1 MAVYPDNIQIYANIT
16 AGWTDITGDVME
28 KITGFWGIRS
38 NREVDRVAD
47 TGVMYLTMNNATGL
61 YAPALG
67 TAYAGWGKGT
77 QIKMVVTYKNRTH
90 IRFFGTIDSLKITG
104 GALGER
110 RVYATVKTWMNYATK
125 YPLITTGIETNKRA
139 DEAMRTIVNAMPLQ
153 PQSLSLETGA
163 ETLATVF
170 DATTSQT
177 TAAVEFNKLA
187 LSEMGYIYE
196 RMEYS
201 AGTQLT
207 FQARTTR
214 KGTDTPTSYS
224 VPADD
229 NGYLLKTDG
238 SYLLKTDGSKIILNQ
253 SETISFSA
261 DNNMQDIEVEYG
273 ANVINRMTVIA
284 YPRKVDTSLQVLASL
299 GYPQQIGAGE
309 TITIRVLY
317 YDPNG
322 GAKVNAQDGT
332 MVTPVSG
339 TDYEMN
345 DQQDGLGTDIT
356 SDLDIT
362 ATYGSEGV
370 TWELT
375 NNNEATGY
383 IVLLQARG
391 YGIYTYTSTES
402 TVENAASY
410 NAYGFQAETI
420 HQYYQQN
427 TSLGKNTSAQ
437 IIEKEREPRTI
448 LNKVFF
454 NANKSN
460 ELMWG
465 FLVYDVGDLVP
476 VVEDIS
482 GIDSQYY
489 IHAVHFEA
497 VPGPSG
503 SAIIDYAWTLK
514 ENQSLGSGGLSSV
527 AVEYNQTSLNEG
539 SFIDFE
545 SIPIVNSASALSF
558 SFWVYLSTISY
569 TNNLYAFTH
578 GVDSSGEVSY
588 FIVGY
593 VPAPSNQV
601 LLRYKHADGIWDSS
615 SVGTVAAAQG
625 QWHHIVSVKQCDTTA
640 APTLYYDATSA
651 GALSVIS
658 AQTLTPSKS
667 GWNLKIGG
675 FVTTP
680 IPTYSG
686 SFDGKVKD
694 FRIYNSALSSSD
706 VTGIY
711 NAGAY
716 GSGYTNNLIF
726 QSFFVRASELTAYTD
741 KTLTSSDRLLDNIYG
756 YIGTPKWNTG
766 TTAPV
771 TRTS

>member
-1 MAVYPDNIQIYANIT
+1 MAVYPESIQIFAKIT

-77 QIKMVVTYKNRTH
+77 QIKMVVTYKNRAH

-375 NNNEATGY
+375 NNNAATGY

-454 NANKSN
+454 NANKTN

-497 VPGPSG
+497 IPGPSG

-514 ENQSLGSGGLSSV
+514 ENQSLTSNGSGSGDNGFSLISLEFGYNHSTPSQSNE
-527 AVEYNQTSLNEG
+527 VEFGNITSLNNVD
-539 SFIDFE
+539 SK
-545 SIPIVNSASALSF
+545 
-558 SFWVYLSTISY
+558 TISLWVKL
-569 TNNLYAFTH
+569 NSGAAVGWSIWH
-578 GVDSSGEVSY
+578 GVQAASRYWGIKIQPTDVY
-588 FIVGY
+588 FY
-593 VPAPSNQV
+593 QYN
-601 LLRYKHADGIWDSS
+601 GIFTAAGLSL
-615 SVGTVAAAQG
+615 GTT
-625 QWHHIVSVKQCDTTA
+625 WHHILATKTRSHTVSPI
-640 APTLYYDATSA
+640 APTIYIDGVSKTVSTTVSQSITDDETSYLLHF
-651 GALSVIS
+651 GAFLN
-658 AQTLTPSKS
+658 QGL
-667 GWNLKIGG
+667 
-675 FVTTP
+675 
-680 IPTYSG
+680 
-686 SFDGKVKD
+686 DGQMKD
-694 FRIYNSALSSSD
+694 VRIYDTILTASDAL
-706 VTGIY
+706 GIY
-711 NAGAY
+711 NAGAG
-716 GSGYTNNLIF
+716 GSGYTDNLVF
-726 QSFFVRASELTAYTD
+726 QAPVVRTKELTYFTD
-741 KTLTSSDRLLDNIYG
+741 RTLTETDRVLENVYG
-756 YIGTPKWNTG
+756 YVGKPRWDTSW
-766 TTAPV
+766 TAPI
-771 TRTS
+771 TRLP